1 MASVKQ
7 NAPKNRNLIVGIVLV
22 AVIFVATLM
31 VYTVDVT
38 EYAVV
43 TQFGDPV
50 AVYDNPGLKVKLPD
64 PIQSVQRV
72 DKRLQVYQTTSIE
85 LLTLDKKSISLD
97 YYGTWKIVDP
107 VLYLKT
113 VKNQSGAEARLLDV
127 FSSSL
132 GVQLGKYNLDQ
143 LVNTDDEM
151 LRLDQ
156 MVADTVTYAKDRA
169 SEYGIEVVDAQIRVL
184 NFPNANKQSVY
195 DRMSAEREQMAQKYR
210 AEGSE
215 EASKIRA
222 DAEKEQQIILA
233 EAYKQAQQIMGEGDA
248 EAIRIYGEAFQR
260 DPEFYEFIRT
270 LETYEKTID
279 GKTTL
284 ILPSTAEI
292 LKFLIGNTN
301 LNGG

>member
-233 EAYKQAQQIMGEGDA
+233 GAYKQAQQIMGEGDA

-279 GKTTL
+279 GNTTL

-292 LKFLIGNTN
+292 LKYLSGNTN

>member
-1 MASVKQ
+1 MTKTKHKAT
-7 NAPKNRNLIVGIVLV
+7 PKVLLGIV
-22 AVIFVATLM
+22 AVLILFILTLA
-31 VYTVDVT
+31 VYQVDST
-38 EYAVV
+38 EYVIV
-43 TQFGDPV
+43 TQFGNPV
-50 AVYDNPGLKVKLPD
+50 RVVENPGLQIKLPD
-64 PIQSVQRV
+64 PIQSVQRL
-72 DKRLQVYQTTSIE
+72 DKRVQVYQTTSIE

-279 GKTTL
+279 GNTTL

-292 LKFLIGNTN
+292 LKYLSGNTN

>member
-222 DAEKEQQIILA
+222 DAEKDHEIIRA
-233 EAYKQAQQIMGEGDA
+233 
-248 EAIRIYGEAFQR
+248 
-260 DPEFYEFIRT
+260 
-270 LETYEKTID
+270 
-279 GKTTL
+279 
-284 ILPSTAEI
+284 
-292 LKFLIGNTN
+292 
-301 LNGG
+301 

>member
-222 DAEKEQQIILA
+222 DAEKQQQIILQ
-233 EAYKQAQQIMGEGDA
+233 EAYKQAQQIMGEGHA

-279 GKTTL
+279 GNTTL

-292 LKFLIGNTN
+292 LKYLSGNTN

>member
-210 AEGSE
+210 VEGSE

-279 GKTTL
+279 GNTTL

-292 LKFLIGNTN
+292 LKYLSGNTN